1 MKQKFMPAIHGFVHA
16 LATDQGV
23 KIQCLLG
30 LVTIIVS
37 WFFNFDL
44 LRWSIVFLCIGLI
57 LSLELLNTAIES
69 LCDFIHPD
77 KQQQIKHIKDIAAA
91 AVFIGCVF
99 VAIVYLLIVIE
110 KGIIR

>member
-1 MKQKFMPAIHGFVHA
+1 MCAIHGFVHA
-16 LATDQGV
+16 LSTDQGV

-30 LVTIIVS
+30 LITVIVS
-37 WFFNFDL
+37 WFLNFDL
-44 LRWSIVFLCIGLI
+44 LRWSLVLICIALI

-77 KQQQIKHIKDIAAA
+77 KHQQIKHIKDIAAS
-91 AVFIGCVF
+91 AVFIGCVL

-110 KGIIR
+110 KGITG